1 MSIDGELFNDLNS
14 LIDRLNAE
22 NKELR
27 RENKNL
33 KEMVG
38 DMLTVIQFNRH
49 NPYSGCTRVC
59 PHWKFMEDC
68 QVLPNGEC
76 WFEHM
81 VGEL

>member
-14 LIDRLNAE
+14 LIDKLNAE

-38 DMLTVIQFNRH
+38 DMLTVIQFKRH
-49 NPYSGCTRVC
+49 NPNSGCTSVC
-59 PHWKFMEDC
+59 PHWKFREDC